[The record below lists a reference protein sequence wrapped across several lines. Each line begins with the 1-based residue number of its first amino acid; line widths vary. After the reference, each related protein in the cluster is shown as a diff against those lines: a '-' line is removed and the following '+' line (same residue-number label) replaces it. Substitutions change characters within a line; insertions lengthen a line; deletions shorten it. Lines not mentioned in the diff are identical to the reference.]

1 MKPRVLFV
9 GRSRFSLPLEP
20 ALARKWD
27 AVADELD
34 IRVIATG
41 RSGDQEDE
49 RFRLVRDRE
58 LVAFYALL
66 PLLVRDEVRKFD
78 PDVIVTQSPYEAV
91 VVRPVRGRARL
102 LLEVHGDWNTAAR
115 LYGSPLRAVLDPV
128 SRQLAR
134 AAVRAADAVRTVG
147 PFTSGLV
154 TEAGGA
160 PAATFTTYTDVS
172 AFTRTPPRRLPE
184 QPSALFVGVLERY
197 KNVRGVAD
205 AWRRAAPQVPDARLR
220 LVGDGRETDVVS
232 RLVTDVPGRTEWTR
246 RLTPDEIA
254 RALDD
259 ATVLLLPSFSEGL
272 PRVAMEAFARGRP
285 VVGAHAGGI
294 PDIVE
299 DGVNGLLVDPHD
311 PDSIAAALV
320 RVLSDRDLAE
330 RLASGAAASAEQ
342 WLQPPEVYARRLR
355 ELVEGLL

>member
-9 GRSRFSLPLEP
+9 GRSRFTLPLDP

-34 IRVIATG
+34 IRVLATG
-41 RSGDQEDE
+41 RSGAQEDE
-49 RFRLVRDRE
+49 RFRLVPDRD
-58 LVAFYALL
+58 LVAFYARL
-66 PLLVRDEVRKFD
+66 PLLVREEVRKFD

-147 PFTSGLV
+147 PFTSRLV
-154 TEAGGA
+154 ADAGGT
-160 PAATFTTYTDVS
+160 PSATFTTYNDVS
-172 AFTRTPPRRLPE
+172 AFTRTPPRPLPE
-184 QPSALFVGVLERY
+184 RPAALFVGVLERY
-197 KNVRGVAD
+197 KNIAGVAA
-205 AWRRAAPQVPDARLR
+205 AWRRAAAQIPDARLR
-220 LVGDGRETDVVS
+220 LVGDGRETDAVA
-232 RLVTDVPGRTEWTR
+232 RLLADVPGQTEWTR
-246 RLTPDEIA
+246 RLTPDEVA
-254 RALDD
+254 QALDD

-285 VVGAHAGGI
+285 VIGARAGGI

-311 PDSIAAALV
+311 PNSIADALV
-320 RVLSDRDLAE
+320 RILSDRELAE
-330 RLASGAAASAEQ
+330 RLAAGAAASAER
-342 WLQPPEVYARRLR
+342 WLQPPEVYARRMR